1 MTRTPI
7 AVIKLMPGQAGYYDE
22 YSRVYLTIGNPTAT
36 IYSGTNC
43 AQLRRS
49 IKNGTIGLVSGSL
62 GPNVPPVKIV
72 EDGKGGARLVSN
84 YEEEHKPVFTKED
97 VIEEKPV
104 VEETKPVEATE
115 ETETVEETD
124 EAAKEDKKPARRRK
138 PAK

>member
-84 YEEEHKPVFTKED
+84 YEEEHKPVFAKED
-97 VIEEKPV
+97 VIEEKSI
-104 VEETKPVEATE
+104 VEETKPE
-115 ETETVEETD
+115 ETVEET
-124 EAAKEDKKPARRRK
+124 EETAKEEKKPARRRK
-138 PAK
+138 SAK